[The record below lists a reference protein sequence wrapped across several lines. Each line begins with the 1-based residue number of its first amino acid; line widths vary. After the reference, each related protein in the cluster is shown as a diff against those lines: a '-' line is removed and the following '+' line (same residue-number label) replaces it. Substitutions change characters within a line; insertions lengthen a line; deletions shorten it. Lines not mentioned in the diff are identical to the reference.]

1 MNRKYMQAEIEII
14 MLHNEDVI
22 TTSGEQS
29 DWGGLDQ
36 DGEDL

>member
-22 TTSGEQS
+22 TTSGEQPEF
-29 DWGGLDQ
+29 GGIDQ
-36 DGEDL
+36 GGDAL